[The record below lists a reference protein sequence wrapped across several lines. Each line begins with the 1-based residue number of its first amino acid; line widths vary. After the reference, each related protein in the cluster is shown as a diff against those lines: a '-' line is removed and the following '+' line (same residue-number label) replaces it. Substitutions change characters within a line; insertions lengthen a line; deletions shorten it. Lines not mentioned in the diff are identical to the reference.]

1 MATTRASGA
10 DWSGG
15 GQDNNPNRD
24 DAPSYGMSPGRSM
37 AQFGTAALA
46 GMSPSAA
53 QRVVD
58 SGGGGG
64 AAQSARAAVASQQAL
79 QSAEAY
85 FRALKAESARVQAAE
100 DFRAQEAERARV
112 QGLGGS
118 VGGYDLYQGVMRNAL
133 NDARQKLAA
142 SLANN
147 PASLSGLD
155 IGTNLG
161 NRYMQQKFV
170 DMFGS
175 REGPRGNEAYQNYLD
190 APRLARPVYGRAG
203 EVTGIYDE
211 YGRLTGRDIAR
222 EEQER
227 DAQRGQ
233 GDGGDGGMPRPQYVL
248 PEPVTGQC
256 PAGYVFDVQ
265 LNACRLDTGA
275 GAAQVAPAQPA
286 PGTYARMGLLDQAP
300 TGLLEFS
307 QQYGAGF
314 GSPQDYLAA
323 NTAFRKRAGTVPEY
337 YNRPPSMSGYT
348 LLS

>member
-58 SGGGGG
+58 SGGGGE
-64 AAQSARAAVASQQAL
+64 AAQRVRAAVASQQA
-79 QSAEAY
+79 A
-85 FRALKAESARVQAAE
+85 QAAE
-100 DFRAQEAERARV
+100 AFRAQEAERARV

-118 VGGYDLYQGVMRNAL
+118 VGGYDLYQGVMQNAL
-133 NDARQKLAA
+133 NDARRKLAA
-142 SLANN
+142 SLAYN

-155 IGTNLG
+155 FGTNLG
-161 NRYMQQKFV
+161 NRFMQQQFV
-170 DMFGS
+170 DRFGS
-175 REGPRGNEAYQNYLD
+175 RVGPRGSEAYQNYLD
-190 APRLARPVYGRAG
+190 APRLARPVYGAAG

-222 EEQER
+222 EQEER

-233 GDGGDGGMPRPQYVL
+233 GDGGMPRPQYVL